1 MRKMQI
7 TVDGQ
12 TYEVTVVQDSGPGQ
26 PAASE
31 GPAQSDTFDSAAPS
45 RAAVTT
51 PSPKASGDGHRVT
64 APLAGSIRTV
74 AVKAGDQVAQ
84 GEMLLTLEAL
94 KLENEIVAPVSG
106 HVESVVVGPG
116 DEVTAGQVLVVIA
129 PAGGPP
135 ARQEQQPTPV
145 ATRAAA
151 SEGATPPE
159 PEGHSVT
166 APLAGSILSV
176 SVGAGDEVRQGDVML
191 TLEALKLEN
200 EIVAPVNGRVVAV
213 LVKAGDEVPSGHTLV
228 VIAT

>member
-12 TYEVTVVQDSGPGQ
+12 TYEVTVVQDSGRDQ
-26 PAASE
+26 PPASE
-31 GPAQSDTFDSAAPS
+31 APAQPDAVAATAP
-45 RAAVTT
+45 RQAAATS
-51 PSPKASGDGHRVT
+51 PSPKVSGDGHRVT
-64 APLAGSIRTV
+64 APLAGSIRAV

-84 GEMLLTLEAL
+84 GEVLLTLEAL

-106 HVESVVVGPG
+106 QVESVVVGPG

-129 PAGGPP
+129 PAGGPQ
-135 ARQEQQPTPV
+135 AQQQQPTPV

-151 SEGATPPE
+151 SDDATPPE

-200 EIVAPVNGRVVAV
+200 EIVAPVSGRVVAV